1 MKKLLW
7 RPLFAGFLLI
17 AVSPLAAQSLKLE
30 SGTLEFL
37 KGEKSLNVEYVYD
50 GLTVGKLAEKDYIE
64 KKVAEYNTKE
74 AGTGDKWLASW
85 KSSRTNRFEP
95 KFEELINKQFT
106 ERKVALKAEK
116 NPKAK
121 FTLVLKTTNLE
132 PGWNAAIMRSPAEI
146 SARAEFYD
154 TSDRAKTLAVVTI
167 LKAPGRDAMGYDFDV
182 GYRLQEGY
190 AKSGKELGAFLCKK
204 ALK

>member
-74 AGTGDKWLASW
+74 AGTGDKWLEILARGTHSMALELNRVDLYR
-85 KSSRTNRFEP
+85 RTREF
-95 KFEELINKQFT
+95 
-106 ERKVALKAEK
+106 
-116 NPKAK
+116 
-121 FTLVLKTTNLE
+121 LE
-132 PGWNAAIMRSPAEI
+132 
-146 SARAEFYD
+146 
-154 TSDRAKTLAVVTI
+154 TSFI
-167 LKAPGRDAMGYDFDV
+167 
-182 GYRLQEGY
+182 
-190 AKSGKELGAFLCKK
+190 
-204 ALK
+204 